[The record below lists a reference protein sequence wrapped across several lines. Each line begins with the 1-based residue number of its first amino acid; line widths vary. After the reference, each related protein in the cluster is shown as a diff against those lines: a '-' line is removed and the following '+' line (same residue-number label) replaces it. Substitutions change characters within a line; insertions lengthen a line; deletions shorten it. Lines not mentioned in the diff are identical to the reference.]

1 MIQAIDISK
10 EYRTGEVVHQALSNI
25 NLNVERGDYVTFYG
39 PSGSG
44 KSSLVNIL
52 GLLDYPT
59 SGELI
64 FDGQS
69 VVDMN
74 ERQRLMYRRGR
85 VGYLFSDSRLV
96 EELSVYENVELPLVY
111 QKIKKAERKQRVL
124 KVLSEMNLMHRQ
136 KYFLKDLTGVE
147 KQKASIARA
156 VVIDPLV
163 IIADEPTGKL
173 NSSDGLEVLDILNR
187 INENGTAIMVFTHSE
202 SVAAKGQKI
211 VQVFDGHLVRE
222 KMLR

>member
-10 EYRTGEVVHQALSNI
+10 EYRTGEVVQQALSNI

-44 KSSLVNIL
+44 KSSLVNIM

-59 SGELI
+59 SGELM

-69 VVDMN
+69 VVSMN

-85 VGYLFSDSRLV
+85 IGYLFRNSRLV

-111 QKIKKAERKQRVL
+111 QKIKKSERKQRVL
-124 KVLSEMNLMHRQ
+124 KVLGEMNLMHRQ
-136 KYFLKDLTGVE
+136 KYFLKDLTEVE

-156 VVIDPLV
+156 VVVDPLV

-173 NSSDGLEVLDILNR
+173 NSTDGLEILDILNR
-187 INENGTAIMVFTHSE
+187 VNENGTTLMVFTHSE

-211 VQVFDGHLVRE
+211 VHVFDGHLVRE
-222 KMLR
+222 KILR

>member
-1 MIQAIDISK
+1 MIQAVDISK
-10 EYRTGEVVHQALSNI
+10 EYRTGNVMHQALSNI

-52 GLLDYPT
+52 GLLDYPS

-69 VVDMN
+69 VVNMN

-85 VGYLFSDSRLV
+85 IGYLFSSSRLV
-96 EELSVYENVELPLVY
+96 EELTVYENIELPLVY
-111 QKIKKAERKQRVL
+111 QKIKKTDRKQRVL
-124 KVLSEMNLMHRQ
+124 KIISELNLTHR
-136 KYFLKDLTGVE
+136 KNYFPKDLTGVE
-147 KQKASIARA
+147 KQKVAIARA
-156 VVIDPLV
+156 IIIEPLV

-173 NSSDGLEVLDILNR
+173 NSAEGVEILDILNR
-187 INENGTAIMVFTHSE
+187 INENGTTIMVFTHSE

-222 KMLR
+222 KMLK